1 MHAGG
6 GCTVALDDA
15 ARHSVRWFGESLNR
29 TNVMRPSWQEPE
41 VTLVGPGR
49 GGDLAATARTFGLRE
64 ATDAVDGWLLF
75 VSPDRIQIRP
85 RHDDPELSLELDAR
99 SSGLLRRLR
108 TARRTDPLARAFGL
122 HRRSP
127 PLHLVDA
134 TAGLARDTLM
144 LAQLGCRIDAIER
157 VPALAFVAHLLARE
171 TGLDRLVTVHAG
183 DAVRWLESCP
193 ADQRPDAIYLD
204 PMFEEAG
211 KAQVKKDM
219 QVCRRLAGPADADP
233 GLLLAA
239 ARTVARERV
248 VVKRH
253 HGAEP
258 LAAGV
263 AFAVPGERIRF
274 DVYLTAPAAPG

>member
-1 MHAGG
+1 
-6 GCTVALDDA
+6 
-15 ARHSVRWFGESLNR
+15 
-29 TNVMRPSWQEPE
+29 MRPSWREPE

-49 GGDLAATARTFGLRE
+49 GGDFSATAAEFGLRE
-64 ATDAVDGWLLF
+64 APDAPGGWLLD

-85 RHDDPELSLELDAR
+85 RHLDAELTLDLDAR

-122 HRRSP
+122 HRRQEA
-127 PLHLVDA
+127 LHLVDA

-144 LAQLGCRIDAIER
+144 LAQLGCRIDAVER

-183 DAVRWLESCP
+183 DAVAWLEGR
-193 ADQRPDAIYLD
+193 DEDRRPDAVYLD
-204 PMFEEAG
+204 PMFEEPG

-219 QVCRRLAGPADADP
+219 QVCRLLAGPADGDP
-233 GLLLAA
+233 ARLLAV
-239 ARTVARERV
+239 ARAVARERV

-253 HGAEP
+253 HGAAP
-258 LAAGV
+258 LGAGV
-263 AFAVPGERIRF
+263 AFEVPGERIRF
-274 DVYLTAPAAPG
+274 DVYLTAPAPPG

>member
-1 MHAGG
+1 
-6 GCTVALDDA
+6 
-15 ARHSVRWFGESLNR
+15 
-29 TNVMRPSWQEPE
+29 MRPSWQEPE

-49 GGDLAATARTFGLRE
+49 GGDLAATARRFGLRE
-64 ATDAVDGWLLF
+64 EPDAAGGWLLD

-85 RHDDPELSLELDAR
+85 CQPDPDLTLDLDAR
-99 SSGLLRRLR
+99 SSGLVRRLR
-108 TARRTDPLARAFGL
+108 TARRTDALARAFGL
-122 HRRSP
+122 HRRST

-134 TAGLARDTLM
+134 TAGLARDTMM
-144 LAQLGCRIDAIER
+144 LAQLGCRVDAIER

-183 DAVRWLESCP
+183 DAIAWLEGCP
-193 ADQRPDAIYLD
+193 DDRRPDAVYLD

-233 GLLLAA
+233 EPLLAV

-258 LAAGV
+258 LAPGV
-263 AFAVPGERIRF
+263 AFEVPGERIRF
-274 DVYLTAPAAPG
+274 DVYLAAPGAPG

>member
-1 MHAGG
+1 M
-6 GCTVALDDA
+6 
-15 ARHSVRWFGESLNR
+15 
-29 TNVMRPSWQEPE
+29 
-41 VTLVGPGR
+41 
-49 GGDLAATARTFGLRE
+49 
-64 ATDAVDGWLLF
+64 
-75 VSPDRIQIRP
+75 
-85 RHDDPELSLELDAR
+85 DAR

-122 HRRSP
+122 HRRKA

-134 TAGLARDTLM
+134 TAGLARDALL
-144 LAQLGCRIDAIER
+144 LAQLGCRIDAVER

-183 DAVRWLESCP
+183 DAIAWLEGCRE
-193 ADQRPDAIYLD
+193 AGRPDAVYLD

-219 QVCRRLAGPADADP
+219 QICRLLAGPADADP
-233 GLLLAA
+233 ERLLAA
-239 ARTVARERV
+239 ARAVARERV

-253 HGAEP
+253 HGAAQ

-263 AFAVPGERIRF
+263 AFEVPGERIRF
-274 DVYLTAPAAPG
+274 DVYLGDAPSPG

>member
-1 MHAGG
+1 
-6 GCTVALDDA
+6 
-15 ARHSVRWFGESLNR
+15 
-29 TNVMRPSWQEPE
+29 MRPSWREPE

-49 GGDLAATARTFGLRE
+49 GGDLASTAARFGLR
-64 ATDAVDGWLLF
+64 AAPDASAGWLLD

-85 RHDDPELSLELDAR
+85 CLPDPELTLDLDAR

-122 HRRSP
+122 HRRRE
-127 PLHLVDA
+127 PLHVVDA
-134 TAGLARDTLM
+134 TAGLARDTLL

-157 VPALAFVAHLLARE
+157 VPVLAFVAHLLASE

-183 DAVRWLESCP
+183 DAIAWLDGCP
-193 ADQRPDAIYLD
+193 EDGRPDAVYLD

-219 QVCRRLAGPADADP
+219 QVCRLLAGPADGDSGP
-233 GLLLAA
+233 LLAM
-239 ARTVARERV
+239 ARAVARERV

-253 HGAEP
+253 HGADA

-263 AFAVPGERIRF
+263 AFVVPGERIRF
-274 DVYLTAPAAPG
+274 DVYLAGPPPGVPAPG